1 MGAIEQQGIRDFY
14 KQATTRGLAR
24 DFQFRVVTFKVN
36 GIEIGPS
43 DLVFLKTASLP
54 GKSIN
59 TTAAP
64 FMGLDF
70 QIPGTVKFDGN
81 AGWPVKFYCSQDYRL
96 RTLLEVSVQDTFS
109 ERSSLGNMEP
119 RDLDFNIIKLSL
131 VDDIM
136 REIKTY
142 TLHGAF
148 INKIDETG
156 YDMTGSGKIQ
166 EVGASIAYQYWST
179 SPTSDVSY
187 GRRAVEQGFGGGDG
201 TTGGIGG
208 AIADFAAEGVSNAI
222 AKKLGN
228 GSLGVRR
235 TSIESGLASVAASK
249 AISGLTKKLG
259 FGG

>member
-1 MGAIEQQGIRDFY
+1 MGAIEHQGIRDFY
-14 KQATTRGLAR
+14 KQATTRGFAR

-36 GIEIGPS
+36 GIEIGPK
-43 DLVFLKTASLP
+43 DLIFLKTANLP

-59 TTAAP
+59 TTTAP

-81 AGWPVKFYCSQDYRL
+81 ASWPVKFYCAQDYRL

-131 VDDIM
+131 VDDLM

-179 SPTSDVSY
+179 NPSSDVSY
-187 GRRAVEQGFGGGDG
+187 GRRAVEQGFGGSE
-201 TTGGIGG
+201 GGSGG
-208 AIADFAAEGVSNAI
+208 AVADFAAEGISNAV

-228 GSLGVRR
+228 GSLGVLGAG
-235 TSIESGLASVAASK
+235 IAGGLASVAASK
-249 AISGLTKKLG
+249 AIGGLAKKFG
-259 FGG
+259 FGGG